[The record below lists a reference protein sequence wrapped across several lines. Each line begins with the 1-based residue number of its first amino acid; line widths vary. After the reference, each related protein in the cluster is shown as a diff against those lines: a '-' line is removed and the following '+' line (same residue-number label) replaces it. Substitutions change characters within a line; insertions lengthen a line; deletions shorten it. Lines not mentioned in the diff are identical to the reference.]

1 MKLLELLVGYLVAAA
16 FALVMLLCAF
26 VGCGV

>member
-16 FALVMLLCAF
+16 FAAWLLLCAF
-26 VGCGV
+26 VGCEV